1 MNLKKLLSIFSATIV
16 AISAV
21 GFMAQAQSPQAV
33 SSYRK
38 AHADLLAKQK
48 RINEQIKLEETQQ
61 YSQDLYGEV

>member
-1 MNLKKLLSIFSATIV
+1 
-16 AISAV
+16 
-21 GFMAQAQSPQAV
+21 MAQAQSPQAV